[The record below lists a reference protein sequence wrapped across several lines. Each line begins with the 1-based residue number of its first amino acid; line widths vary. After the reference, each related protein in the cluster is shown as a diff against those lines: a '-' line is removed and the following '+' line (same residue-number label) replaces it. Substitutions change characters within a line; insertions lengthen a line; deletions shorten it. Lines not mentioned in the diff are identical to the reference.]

1 MQKKSLVVLALAG
14 MLAAESVTAFAAP
27 SIGTGPVILDVIPGG
42 GGGGGGSSSGGG
54 GGGGGSSSG
63 GGGGGG
69 STRTINRTSA
79 AQEPGTEGPN
89 ASGIPGAVVIL
100 DANTPLAAAPATAT
114 ANPEEVKM
122 AAGTQTN
129 EKGETIVGNVAVGF
143 VQGENALAGL
153 PQVVV
158 GLMNNINS
166 GQPLDQAL
174 NTTSLAGYNAL
185 TGTHVISVTDTATG
199 AAVTGNIQVSLYV
212 PNLVDGL
219 ANVSILFY
227 DNATG
232 NWILIPVSA
241 VDVANKTVT
250 VSVPG
255 SGVLSVVYQ
264 RQAAA
269 AGTQAAAS
277 TTAAQ

>member
-100 DANTPLAAAPATAT
+100 DARRKLRW
-114 ANPEEVKM
+114 
-122 AAGTQTN
+122 Q
-129 EKGETIVGNVAVGF
+129 
-143 VQGENALAGL
+143 
-153 PQVVV
+153 
-158 GLMNNINS
+158 
-166 GQPLDQAL
+166 QARRPTKRARL
-174 NTTSLAGYNAL
+174 LWAMW
-185 TGTHVISVTDTATG
+185 
-199 AAVTGNIQVSLYV
+199 Q
-212 PNLVDGL
+212 
-219 ANVSILFY
+219 
-227 DNATG
+227 
-232 NWILIPVSA
+232 
-241 VDVANKTVT
+241 
-250 VSVPG
+250 
-255 SGVLSVVYQ
+255 
-264 RQAAA
+264 
-269 AGTQAAAS
+269 
-277 TTAAQ
+277 